1 LNRPTNISV
10 LNVIEGKVSQIR
22 DTGEPQVDV
31 LVDIGVPLISRI
43 TRKSM
48 HDLGLAPGRKV
59 FAMIKA
65 VAIDRNSI
73 GHGGPVL

>member
-1 LNRPTNISV
+1 
-10 LNVIEGKVSQIR
+10 
-22 DTGEPQVDV
+22 
-31 LVDIGVPLISRI
+31 VPLISRI